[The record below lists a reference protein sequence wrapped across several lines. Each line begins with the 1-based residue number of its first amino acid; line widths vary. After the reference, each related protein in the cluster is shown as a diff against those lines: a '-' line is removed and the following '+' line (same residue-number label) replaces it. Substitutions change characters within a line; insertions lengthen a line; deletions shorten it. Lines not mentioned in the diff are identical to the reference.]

1 MNSSSHAGRK
11 GMGMA
16 TKHEDG
22 MRAVFAGWES
32 GIEAGQAALRAHLT
46 DDCRWE
52 QTGLP
57 TTTSAE
63 EAAQFFASMEP
74 MGFERMGVEVR
85 TVAEAGDVVFS
96 ERVDWLVR
104 PDGSRV
110 GPWPVVGVMEFR
122 GEKISA
128 WREYFD
134 GRNLEMLAG
143 T

>member
-1 MNSSSHAGRK
+1 V
-11 GMGMA
+11 A
-16 TKHEDG
+16 TTHEDVL
-22 MRAVFAGWES
+22 RAVFDGWEG
-32 GIEAGQAALRAHLT
+32 GIEAGQAAMRAHLT

-57 TTTSAE
+57 TTTGAE
-63 EAAQFFASMEP
+63 EAAQFFGSMEA
-74 MGFERMGVEVR
+74 MGFARMQVEVHH
-85 TVAEAGDVVFS
+85 VGVAGDLAFS
-96 ERVDWLVR
+96 ERTDWLVR

-122 GEKISA
+122 DGKISA

-143 T
+143 S

>member
-1 MNSSSHAGRK
+1 
-11 GMGMA
+11 MA
-16 TKHEDG
+16 QE
-22 MRAVFAGWES
+22 
-32 GIEAGQAALRAHLT
+32 
-46 DDCRWE
+46 
-52 QTGLP
+52 
-57 TTTSAE
+57 
-63 EAAQFFASMEP
+63 
-74 MGFERMGVEVR
+74 
-85 TVAEAGDVVFS
+85 GD

-104 PDGSRV
+104 PDRSRV